1 MPFAKIIDRITVLNK
16 STEPG
21 HGREGVLTILKK
33 YLPDD
38 TKPSVTKLQP
48 LGKNADILKD
58 IEAALDGAAADDTDF
73 DPLA

>member
-1 MPFAKIIDRITVLNK
+1 MLNK

-21 HGREGVLTILKK
+21 HGREGVLAILKK

-38 TKPSVTKLQP
+38 AKPSVTKLQP
-48 LGKNADILKD
+48 LGKNADILAD
-58 IEAALDGAAADDTDF
+58 IEAALGGGAAADDTDF